1 MGVFS
6 LYQMDALF
14 YTAHLALYWRRGLAT
29 NISIARFPS
38 KLLIFFYWLWAEK
51 PTSKNTM
58 IRKNK
63 SVVNDEPRVA
73 IIPRLT

>member
-38 KLLIFFYWLWAEK
+38 KLLIFFIGYGQKSPLLR
-51 PTSKNTM
+51 
-58 IRKNK
+58 IR
-63 SVVNDEPRVA
+63 
-73 IIPRLT
+73 